1 MPNQKILQNVNL
13 TYTNTIYQLWA
24 PQMSSAGHKI
34 PTFLF
39 HP

>member
-1 MPNQKILQNVNL
+1 MQISVKCYWESANQKILCQ
-13 TYTNTIYQLWA
+13 A
-24 PQMSSAGHKI
+24 QMSSAGHKI